1 MGTATASAL
10 PPRPGPVVG
19 LVVAID
25 GPVASGKSTVGR
37 AAARRL
43 GLAFL
48 DTGLMYRALTWL
60 ALRRGLSAGDGGGDG
75 GAGGCADAEA
85 VVNLAHRFPVEIVGD
100 GGIAIA
106 GYRPGDELHSPAV
119 NRNVSAVSAISGVR
133 RALVGRQRAI
143 AGSSAGGIIM
153 AGRDIGT
160 VVLPDASVKLYID
173 AAPETRARR
182 RLAQIYPDRGDAEHC
197 RQVPA
202 IDTPAKDRGDAE
214 YCRQAPAIDTP
225 AKGRGDAEHCRQV
238 PAIDTPALGRGD
250 AEYCRQARYDR
261 ILADTI
267 RRDGLDSRRA
277 DSPLRIP
284 DGAIVINTDYL
295 GFDATVDAVVDAI
308 RAAARSR

>member
-10 PPRPGPVVG
+10 PPRPGPG
-19 LVVAID
+19 IGPVVAID

-60 ALRRGLSAGDGGGDG
+60 ALQRGLSAGDGGGDG

-85 VVNLAHRFPVEIVGD
+85 IVNLAHRCPVEIVGD
-100 GGIAIA
+100 GSVAIA

-119 NRNVSAVSAISGVR
+119 NRDVSAVSAISGVR

-197 RQVPA
+197 RQ
-202 IDTPAKDRGDAE
+202 
-214 YCRQAPAIDTP
+214 
-225 AKGRGDAEHCRQV
+225 
-238 PAIDTPALGRGD
+238 
-250 AEYCRQARYDR
+250 ARYDR

-284 DGAIVINTDYL
+284 DGATVINTDYL

>member
-1 MGTATASAL
+1 METTTASA
-10 PPRPGPVVG
+10 PTPSSGPGIGP
-19 LVVAID
+19 VVAID

-60 ALRRGLSAGDGGGDG
+60 ALRRGLSAGGAGGDG
-75 GAGGCADAEA
+75 DDGGCADAEA
-85 VVNLAHRFPVEIVGD
+85 IVNLVHRFPVEIVGD
-100 GGIAIA
+100 GCIAIA
-106 GYRPGDELHSPAV
+106 GLWPGDELHSPAV
-119 NRNVSAVSAISGVR
+119 NRSVSAVSAISGVR

-143 AGSSAGGIIM
+143 AGESAGGIIM

-182 RLAQIYPDRGDAEHC
+182 RLAQIYPDTADAEHC
-197 RQVPA
+197 RQAPA
-202 IDTPAKDRGDAE
+202 TDTPANEQGD
-214 YCRQAPAIDTP
+214 
-225 AKGRGDAEHCRQV
+225 GEHCRQ
-238 PAIDTPALGRGD
+238 A
-250 AEYCRQARYDR
+250 CYDR

-284 DGAIVINTDYL
+284 DGATVINTDHL
-295 GFDATVDAVVDAI
+295 GFDATVAAVIDAI
-308 RAAARSR
+308 RTAARPR

>member
-19 LVVAID
+19 PVVAVD

-60 ALRRGLSAGDGGGDG
+60 ALRRGLSAGDGG
-75 GAGGCADAEA
+75 AGGCADAEA
-85 VVNLAHRFPVEIVGD
+85 IVNLAYRFPVEIVGD
-100 GGIAIA
+100 GSVAIA
-106 GYRPGDELHSPAV
+106 SYRPGDELHSPAV

-153 AGRDIGT
+153 AGRDIGS

-214 YCRQAPAIDTP
+214 YCRQA
-225 AKGRGDAEHCRQV
+225 C
-238 PAIDTPALGRGD
+238 
-250 AEYCRQARYDR
+250 YDR

-284 DGAIVINTDYL
+284 DGATVINTDYL

>member
-19 LVVAID
+19 PVVAVD

-37 AAARRL
+37 EAARRL

-60 ALRRGLSAGDGGGDG
+60 ALRRGLSAGDDGGG

-100 GGIAIA
+100 GSVAIA

-133 RALVGRQRAI
+133 RALVARQRAI
-143 AGSSAGGIIM
+143 AGESTGGIIM
-153 AGRDIGT
+153 AGRDIGS
-160 VVLPDASVKLYID
+160 VVLPDARVKLYID

-197 RQVPA
+197 RQAPA

-214 YCRQAPAIDTP
+214 
-225 AKGRGDAEHCRQV
+225 HCGQV
-238 PAIDTPALGRGD
+238 PAIDTPAKDRGD

-284 DGAIVINTDYL
+284 DGATVINTDYL
-295 GFDATVDAVVDAI
+295 GFDATVDAVIDAI